1 MTKNDSPYRAFIF
14 DMNGTMIDDM
24 RYHEMAWYGVLVN
37 ELKASLT
44 IEQVRLQ
51 MYGKSSEMFER
62 VFGKGKFSKDEIN
75 AISERKESR
84 YRDEFLPDLKLIHG
98 LQKFLDVSKSKG
110 IALAIG
116 TAAPKL
122 NVDFVIDNLNL
133 SSYFPVIVEAADV
146 RESKPHPEVF
156 LKAASRLGVL
166 PGQCIVFEDAPKGIE
181 AAARAGMKAVAVTSY
196 HSAEELENENVLF
209 MIDDYTSDD
218 LKKLF

>member
-1 MTKNDSPYRAFIF
+1 
-14 DMNGTMIDDM
+14 
-24 RYHEMAWYGVLVN
+24 
-37 ELKASLT
+37 
-44 IEQVRLQ
+44 

-62 VFGKGKFSKDEIN
+62 VFGTAKFSKEEID
-75 AISERKESR
+75 AISERKERR
-84 YRDEFLPDLKLIHG
+84 YREEFLPELKLLNG
-98 LQKFLDVSKSKG
+98 LQKFLDNAKSKG

-133 SSYFPVIVEAADV
+133 GSYFPVIVEAADV

-166 PGQCIVFEDAPKGIE
+166 PEQCVVFEDAPKGIE

-196 HSAEELENENVLF
+196 HNVEELENENVLF
-209 MIDDYTSDD
+209 MIDDFASVE
-218 LKKLF
+218 LRKLF